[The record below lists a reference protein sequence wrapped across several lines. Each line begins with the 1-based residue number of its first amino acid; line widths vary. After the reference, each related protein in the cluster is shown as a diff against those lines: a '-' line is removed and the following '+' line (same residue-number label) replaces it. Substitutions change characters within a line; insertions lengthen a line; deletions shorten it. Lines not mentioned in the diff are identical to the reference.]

1 VAPVTTLATAQLLEL
16 YFATVAKSAKAQDSP
31 SRAGEFGVSFVWQ
44 TSALTVMSVAF
55 LYQMPPWKLL
65 AVQPA
70 SE

>member
-1 VAPVTTLATAQLLEL
+1 LATAQLLEL

-44 TSALTVMSVAF
+44 TSALSAVMSVAF